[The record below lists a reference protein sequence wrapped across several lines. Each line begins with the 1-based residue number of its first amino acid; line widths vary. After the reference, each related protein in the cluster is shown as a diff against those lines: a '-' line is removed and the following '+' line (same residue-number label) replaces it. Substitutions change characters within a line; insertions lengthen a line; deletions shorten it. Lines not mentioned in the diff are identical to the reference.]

1 LASADFATSNEF
13 QRADCEPS
21 ATKGNGTVDL
31 GDFIQ
36 AGRYAAVLDPWTSVG
51 GPGLPIPAP
60 AIAESIFGTP
70 MAVNSIPRVVRVV
83 NVDASPGS
91 QVTVSIEINAENSD
105 KGISFT
111 MDYDPSKLSNPVVN
125 GGSGASGAVVIP
137 NTTIPGKVIVQL
149 AYITGGFA
157 SGVSQAL
164 TVKFDVATTA
174 PSGAT
179 PLTFNDTPVQR
190 QVRDTANALV
200 ASTFTDGFVNILA
213 PTASGVPVVGTVMS
227 ATGRP
232 IANTRVTLTNSEGFM
247 WFAISNPF
255 GHFRFDDIPSGT
267 TYVLNGSAKRF
278 AFAPQ
283 TLSVTDQVTNVNLI
297 AEP

>member
-1 LASADFATSNEF
+1 MASADFATSNEF

-174 PSGAT
+174 PSGANA
-179 PLTFNDTPVQR
+179 FNVQR
-190 QVRDTANALV
+190 HAC
-200 ASTFTDGFVNILA
+200 
-213 PTASGVPVVGTVMS
+213 S
-227 ATGRP
+227 ATGARYCK
-232 IANTRVTLTNSEGFM
+232 RVGRVDLYRR
-247 WFAISNPF
+247 I
-255 GHFRFDDIPSGT
+255 RKYSGT
-267 TYVLNGSAKRF
+267 DRIRRSGGWNGDVGYWTADRKYTSD
-278 AFAPQ
+278 
-283 TLSVTDQVTNVNLI
+283 TH
-297 AEP
+297 E

>member
-1 LASADFATSNEF
+1 
-13 QRADCEPS
+13 
-21 ATKGNGTVDL
+21 
-31 GDFIQ
+31 
-36 AGRYAAVLDPWTSVG
+36 
-51 GPGLPIPAP
+51 
-60 AIAESIFGTP
+60 

-213 PTASGVPVVGTVMS
+213 PNASGVPVVRTVMS
-227 ATGRP
+227 DTGRP